1 VQTRFDSAGIALEA
15 AQQNLGLIQDK
26 GGPQSMGVAS
36 SQVDQAQ
43 ATVDLAQSQLENT
56 IVTSPITGVVSAR
69 NVDPGELVSGAAPAF
84 VVIDVST
91 VTAEAS
97 VEEGIVEKIHTG
109 QGVSVSVEAAGSR
122 KLRGIVD
129 TISPAADLRTQG
141 YTVKVR
147 IDNPGDAIRPGM
159 FARVSFL
166 MEKREN
172 VLVVPNGAVVTETGV
187 DYLFVVSDG
196 ALKKIVIQ
204 TGISDEAVTEVT
216 AGLQEGSSVVTEG
229 QSFLNDGEKVTIAR

>member
-1 VQTRFDSAGIALEA
+1 
-15 AQQNLGLIQDK
+15 
-26 GGPQSMGVAS
+26 
-36 SQVDQAQ
+36 
-43 ATVDLAQSQLENT
+43 
-56 IVTSPITGVVSAR
+56 
-69 NVDPGELVSGAAPAF
+69 
-84 VVIDVST
+84 
-91 VTAEAS
+91 
-97 VEEGIVEKIHTG
+97 
-109 QGVSVSVEAAGSR
+109 
-122 KLRGIVD
+122 
-129 TISPAADLRTQG
+129 
-141 YTVKVR
+141 
-147 IDNPGDAIRPGM
+147 M